1 MAIPSLFSS
10 RNECHLSLFSTLISI
25 ILTGQSLCQRC
36 QNGEEISVS
45 ASIETRYIVSRNWA
59 ADLNKTVIREDEFL
73 DGDFLTTAQNR
84 QMSLAPSFN
93 CSYIVTAPEGYHVMV
108 AILAMGIEEARGH
121 RCMYF
126 VEFEGTGDGFKDTWD
141 GQYCSS
147 SANSF
152 FPDSAEHLQ
161 YTKGQYVLY
170 HGIGLS
176 SGTKLKNI
184 APTVCSETETMNVN
198 VYNEFVNQDAKYIG
212 FVLTFRLMM

>member
-1 MAIPSLFSS
+1 MKIVRLTSAPNSYLFSLVLAPI
-10 RNECHLSLFSTLISI
+10 CF
-25 ILTGQSLCQRC
+25 ILAFQSPNHSELCL
-36 QNGEEISVS
+36 NGEQVEVS
-45 ASIETRYIVSRNWA
+45 ASVETRYIVSRNWA
-59 ADLNKTVIREDEFL
+59 ADLKKTVIREDEFL

-121 RCMYF
+121 RCMYY
-126 VEFEGTGDGFKDTWD
+126 VELEGMGKDFNNIGD

-152 FPDSAEHLQ
+152 FPDFAENLQ

-170 HGIGLS
+170 HQLGLS
-176 SGTKLKNI
+176 SGVRLKNM
-184 APTVCSETETMNVN
+184 APTVCSKDETAKINVFKKF
-198 VYNEFVNQDAKYIG
+198 YNQDEKYIG
-212 FVLTFRLMM
+212 FVLSFR